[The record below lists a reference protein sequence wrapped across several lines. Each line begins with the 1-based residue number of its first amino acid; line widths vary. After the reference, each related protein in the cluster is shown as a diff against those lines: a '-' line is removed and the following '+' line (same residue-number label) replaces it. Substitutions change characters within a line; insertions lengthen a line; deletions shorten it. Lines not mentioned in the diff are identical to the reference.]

1 MTRTAALTGVAA
13 LLVTLGALAAPA
25 AAGTGRPTATAA
37 AVPCPNGRPVGPHVA
52 CTGPVT
58 HPAGGGGGA
67 LTIVL
72 SVVVGLAV
80 AAVAAVFVRKR
91 LALDATRPLPTP
103 RAKRPS

>member
-1 MTRTAALTGVAA
+1 MTARGILLAVGVLAG
-13 LLVTLGALAAPA
+13 LGALAAPA
-25 AAGTGRPTATAA
+25 AARPAGVVR

-58 HPAGGGGGA
+58 HRSGGGGGV

-80 AAVAAVFVRKR
+80 AGVAAVFVQRR
-91 LALDATRPLPTP
+91 LRLDAARPLPAP
-103 RAKRPS
+103 RPKRPS